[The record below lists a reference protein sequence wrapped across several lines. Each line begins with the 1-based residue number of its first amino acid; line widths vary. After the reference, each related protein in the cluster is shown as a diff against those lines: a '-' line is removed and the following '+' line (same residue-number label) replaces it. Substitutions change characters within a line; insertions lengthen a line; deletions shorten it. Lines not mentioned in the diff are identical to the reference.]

1 VSSPGPEHAEVAAL
15 LVRKAAGDLH
25 AASALARDPQQAD
38 HVIGFLAQQAV
49 EKAIKAVLAYHR
61 EDMPRTHDL
70 AYLATRL
77 PHVVGVP
84 PRDARWL
91 TPWAVAWRYEEQVP
105 RLDRQSAIDTAST
118 VVTWAER
125 VVHSQTS

>member
-15 LVRKAAGDLH
+15 LVSKATGDLH
-25 AASALARDPQQAD
+25 AATALARDPQQAD

-49 EKAIKAVLAYHR
+49 EKALKAVLAYHL
-61 EDMPRTHDL
+61 EGIPRTHDL

-77 PHVVGVP
+77 PDVVGAP

-105 RLDRQSAIDTAST
+105 RLDRDGAIDTASAI
-118 VVTWAER
+118 VAWAER
-125 VVHSQTS
+125 AVNSQRA